1 MANHDMINRVLNS
14 CAATFNKN
22 HTWKTEVHSAWSMKL
37 QRVKDSD
44 LYEACN
50 VLCSQHFEY
59 PPQGLLGLL
68 VKEVECV
75 IKQRGGLGLSGSSGR
90 YNFCANCVQRDG
102 VVEVSAWFL
111 VLETQKVKHHNAIA
125 RCECEGSE
133 AKYPRMGT
141 WSDLETTMRHDGR
154 IQVYSFH
161 STNARQPNLP
171 LSIRNPDKYKA
182 LQQQIAIDEQN
193 GKRNPYLWVVDELA
207 SNLPTNEPE
216 SIEEP
221 ISEEQY
227 DPSWEIF

>member
-1 MANHDMINRVLNS
+1 MADPDMINRVMNS
-14 CAATFNKN
+14 IAATFNKN
-22 HTWKTEVHSAWSMKL
+22 HTWKTEVHSAWRMKL
-37 QRVKDSD
+37 KRVKDSD
-44 LYEACN
+44 LYDACN
-50 VLCSQHFEY
+50 VLCSKHFEY

-75 IKQRGGLGLSGSSGR
+75 IKQRGGIGLSGSSGQ
-90 YNFCANCVQRDG
+90 YNFCENCIQRDG
-102 VVEVSAWFL
+102 VVEVSASFL

-141 WSDLETTMRHDGR
+141 WRDLQMTMQHDGR
-154 IQVYSFH
+154 IQLYSFH

-171 LSIRNPDKYKA
+171 LSIRNPDQYKA

-193 GKRNPYLWVVDELA
+193 GKKNPYLWVVDELA